1 MARPSHAARGATGR
15 WQSNQSLR
23 CRLQPNEHPAAG
35 SQRVRRVQRHRDR
48 ALTLEAAASGWR
60 PAVRPCMRSR
70 TEVLAHPRP
79 KTQRQFACT
88 QRQQSQMTEGTERLT
103 VPH

>member
-1 MARPSHAARGATGR
+1 VARPSHAARGATGR
-15 WQSNQSLR
+15 WQSKWSLR

-60 PAVRPCMRSR
+60 PAVRPCMRNR

-79 KTQRQFACT
+79 KTQRQLVYT
-88 QRQQSQMTEGTERLT
+88 QRQQSQMTGRMDRLT
-103 VPH
+103 VPQ